1 MVGFMSYQELLYALM
16 GSVCMGVEDGDVEEL
31 LEKLPERQR
40 DILTRLYG
48 LGGTHETLREIG
60 LSHRVVG
67 ERIRQIHA
75 KALAQLRLQLT
86 REYENL
92 FTGIVLT
99 KKRSATE
106 KEVVSLPV
114 LSEEE
119 ECWITGFCEGDGSV
133 GMTGLKHSFAVFS
146 QKEPDVLEYIESLLP
161 GGLWNLYKRTQMW
174 SLNYT
179 GELQRVLFDLLAK
192 HTVSEHFTSR
202 LNGVLANAEMP
213 VTVKH
218 GPTVDWLAG
227 FFDAEGTVQWKMP
240 ACGLQIGQKDRDV
253 LDAIQWVFGGYVGP
267 RREQFQWR
275 MGKTD
280 TNLIGLANKL
290 QKCSHKFQKKEDLTS
305 LLTRLYVE
313 KH

>member
-1 MVGFMSYQELLYALM
+1 MSYQDLLSALL
-16 GSVCMGVEDGDVEEL
+16 GSVCMGVEDEDVQRL
-31 LEKLPERQR
+31 LAKLPVRQR
-40 DILTRLYG
+40 DILVRLYG
-48 LGGTHETLREIG
+48 LGGVRETLKEIG
-60 LSHRVVG
+60 SSHNVVG

-99 KKRSATE
+99 KRRSTLE
-106 KEVVSLPV
+106 KEVTSLPV

-133 GMTGLKHSFAVFS
+133 GMSGLKHSFAVFT

-161 GGLWNLYKRTQMW
+161 GGTWYLSKQNMMW
-174 SLNYT
+174 SLSYA

-202 LNGVLANAEMP
+202 LNGVLANAGMST
-213 VTVKH
+213 TVKH
-218 GPTVDWLAG
+218 VPTVNWLAG
-227 FFDAEGTVQWKMP
+227 FFDAEGTVLWKNP
-240 ACGLQIGQKDRDV
+240 QCGLQIGQKEGYV
-253 LDAIQWVFGGYVGP
+253 LNVIQQVFGGHVGP
-267 RREQFQWR
+267 RRKQFQWY
-275 MGKTD
+275 MGKTRTD
-280 TNLIGLANKL
+280 LVGLANKL

-313 KH
+313 KHQIT